1 MAETK
6 RVSDRYT
13 ISAPTVVISGNLT
26 VTGGSTIVSSSDA
39 HIADNLIT
47 LNDGEVGAGV
57 TTLGTTAGIMVD
69 RGSLPDVGIR
79 WNEATTKW
87 QFTSDGSTWADILTA
102 ASGVPGSDKQI
113 TYNSSGVLAAEAGF
127 EYDYTTN
134 VFSVGNLSIAATGV
148 VSTTNTNGNML
159 LSPNGTG
166 VVVVSTA
173 TALDYQG
180 SPPASI
186 ASKSVVYGATPGAG
200 GSGVFYINTSTN
212 DELVSKRKAVAL
224 ALIM

>member
-26 VTGGSTIVSSSDA
+26 ITGGSTIVSSSDA
-39 HIADNLIT
+39 HISDNTIT

-57 TTLGTTAGIMVD
+57 VTLGTTAGIMVD

-79 WNEATTKW
+79 WDESTDEW
-87 QFTSDGSTWADILTA
+87 QTSTDGSTWSPILTSA
-102 ASGVPGSDKQI
+102 GATPGADKQI
-113 TYNSSGVLAAEAGF
+113 LYNEAGASGAEAGF

-134 VFSVGNLSIAATGV
+134 TFAIGNIRATANTISSSNANGNL
-148 VSTTNTNGNML
+148 L

-166 VVVVSTA
+166 IVIVSTA
-173 TALDYQG
+173 TAHDYQG
-180 SPPASI
+180 SPPSSV
-186 ASKSVVYGATPGAG
+186 ASKAIVYGATPGAG
-200 GSGVFYINTSTN
+200 ESGVYYINTLSN
-212 DELVSKRKAVAL
+212 DELISKRKAVAL

>member
-39 HIADNLIT
+39 HIADNMIT

-57 TTLGTTAGIMVD
+57 VTLGTTAGIMVD

-79 WNEATTKW
+79 WNEATDRW
-87 QFTSDGSTWADILTA
+87 QLTLDGSNWLDVVAGSLA
-102 ASGVPGSDKQI
+102 VPGSTNQI
-113 TYNSSGVLAAEAGF
+113 VYNNSGAFAAEAGF
-127 EYDYTTN
+127 EYNQSTN
-134 VFSVGNLSIAATGV
+134 TFSIGNVSIVGNT
-148 VSTTNTNGNML
+148 VSTTDTNGNFL
-159 LSPNGTG
+159 ISPNGTG

-173 TALDYQG
+173 TAHDYQG
-180 SPPASI
+180 SAPAAISN
-186 ASKSVVYGATPGAG
+186 KSTIYAATPGAG
-200 GSGVFYINTSTN
+200 LSGVYYINTASN